1 MHFTNCRQTSPQGA
15 LRWQPMAV
23 LALATTLA
31 WGWTSAAGLA
41 LDHVVY
47 QEGGSEQRLT
57 GKVEV
62 VAADGGILLLGRD
75 GVLRNIEP
83 KDLVSRASDDEP
95 FTPYN
100 KAELAQVTLRALPAG
115 FTTFETNNYLIV
127 HNTSRA
133 YAAWCGSLFERLYRG
148 FENYWSRRGFKLK
161 QPEYPLVALVFGDK
175 ESYVQYAQQELGE
188 AAGSV
193 IGYYSLRTNRM
204 AMYDLTGVASAAGG
218 ARLTGAQINA
228 MLARPAASQTVATVI
243 HEATHQI
250 AFNAGMHRRYSDI
263 PVWLSEGVAM
273 YFETPDLSSARGWST
288 IGDVNRPRMQA
299 FSQSLGSRKPGDLAA
314 LLENDKRF
322 RTVSEAAAAYS
333 EAWALCYFL
342 NRVKEREFVEYLKL
356 LSEKDPL
363 IWNSP
368 EERLAEFTRIFG
380 SPQTLE
386 LEFVRFM
393 SRVK

>member
-1 MHFTNCRQTSPQGA
+1 MRWCLHGRGSQTA
-15 LRWQPMAV
+15 LLV
-23 LALATTLA
+23 ALAIFPLSWPVATVGA
-31 WGWTSAAGLA
+31 V
-41 LDHVVY
+41 DHVVY
-47 QEGGSEQRLT
+47 RDGDEEHRRS
-57 GKVEV
+57 GKVQV

-83 KDLVSRASDDEP
+83 TNLVKRESDDEP
-95 FTPYN
+95 FVPYS
-100 KAELAQVTLRALPAG
+100 KAELAQEVLRSLPPG
-115 FTTFETNNYLIV
+115 FTTYETNNYLIV

-148 FENYWSRRGFKLK
+148 FENYWSRRGFKLR

-175 ESYVQYAQQELGE
+175 DSYVQYAKTELGE

-204 AMYDLTGVASAAGG
+204 AMYDLTGTASTAAGS
-218 ARLTGAQINA
+218 RLTSTQINA

-250 AFNAGMHRRYSDI
+250 AFNAGMHRRYADI
-263 PVWLSEGVAM
+263 PVWLSEGIAM
-273 YFETPDLSSARGWST
+273 YFETPDLSSSRGWST

-299 FSQSLGSRKPGDLAA
+299 FQQQLGSRTPGSLTS

-322 RTVSEAAAAYS
+322 RNVSEAAAAYA

-342 NRVKEREFVEYLKL
+342 NRAKEREFVEYLKL

-363 IWNSP
+363 IWDEP
-368 EERLAEFTRIFG
+368 EERLADFKKIFG
-380 SPQTLE
+380 DPVILE
-386 LEFVRFM
+386 AEFVRFM